1 MKRALFFLLLGT
13 VCLCG
18 TAERLWA
25 ETPSPEIIN
34 IHSMFGS
41 EASSQITVSWRS
53 PFVAD
58 EELQRVEYGTSPEY
72 GTTATAKP
80 LESGGGLQHH
90 AELKGLQPGTTY
102 HYRVCSGEA
111 FGPDC
116 TFRTALPVD
125 SKETF
130 TFAVIGDV
138 EGGANGN
145 PAFPELTQWLVK
157 KNPAFFMVL
166 GDLVYYGQQQSGWD
180 GFFRSGSNLF
190 NSCVFAPVLGDH
202 GMERL
207 IAGEGGETVIG
218 REAPWLYLDQFLLPD
233 NGTKASYTF
242 GRHSLRGL
250 WYAFDYGP
258 AHILS
263 LENTDEL
270 TAPFREATEKQQPSW
285 VVNDLAQT
293 KAAWRFILSHR
304 VFYPYESETTQWDH
318 INKRRLEHR
327 TQWDEILANGHVDL
341 AMGAHIGGWTLSHPI
356 LNGEI
361 AEDESDGTIH
371 IKLPKVG
378 NYSKKPAKEDL
389 EHWATAVP
397 KDADQSIPGLILL
410 ITVSPEGTDVVAWDW
425 AHDRE
430 YHRTSLK
437 PKMF

>member
-1 MKRALFFLLLGT
+1 MNRELIFLVLGT
-13 VCLCG
+13 ACLCG

-25 ETPSPEIIN
+25 EAPSPEITN

-58 EELQRVEYGTSPEY
+58 EEQRLVEYGTSLKY
-72 GTTATAKP
+72 GSTAPAKT

-90 AELKGLQPGTTY
+90 AELKGLRPATTY
-102 HYRVCSGEA
+102 HYRVRSGDA

-116 TFRTALPVD
+116 SFRTALPVD
-125 SKETF
+125 SKESF
-130 TFAVIGDV
+130 TFAVVGDV
-138 EGGANGN
+138 EGDSNGN
-145 PAFPELTQWLVK
+145 PFFPELSQWLAK
-157 KNPAFFMVL
+157 KNPDFFMVL

-207 IAGEGGETVIG
+207 IAGDNGEKVIG

-233 NGTKASYTF
+233 NGTKSSSDY

-250 WYAFDYGP
+250 WYAFDYGS
-258 AHILS
+258 ARILS

-270 TAPFREATEKQQPSW
+270 TTPFRTATEKQQPLW

-293 KAAWRFILSHR
+293 KATWRFILSHR
-304 VFYPYESETTQWDH
+304 VFYPYESETTQWDFV
-318 INKRRLEHR
+318 NTRRLTHR

-341 AMGAHIGGWTLSHPI
+341 ALGAHIGGWTLTHPI

-361 AEDESDGTIH
+361 TKKENEGTVH

-378 NYSKKPAKEDL
+378 NYSKKPQKEDL
-389 EHWATAVP
+389 EHWATALP
-397 KDADQSIPGLILL
+397 TDGDQPIPGVVLL
-410 ITVSPEGTDVVAWDW
+410 ITVSPEGTDVVTWDW
-425 AHDRE
+425 ANDRE
-430 YHRTSLK
+430 YHRTTLK
-437 PKMF
+437 PKTF